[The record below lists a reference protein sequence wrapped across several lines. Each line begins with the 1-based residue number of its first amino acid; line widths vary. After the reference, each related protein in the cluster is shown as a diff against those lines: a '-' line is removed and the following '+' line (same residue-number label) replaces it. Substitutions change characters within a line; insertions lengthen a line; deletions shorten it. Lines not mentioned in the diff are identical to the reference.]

1 MYCAPA
7 RLKDFRNLPPTFTV
21 VGTLG
26 PFHEETVT
34 YMKHLYKAGVTIM
47 LKEYEGCFHMF
58 DTCCPDAKISKEL
71 IHLEQK
77 VFQYAQQNFFA
88 RQDEISQE
96 DISFQEDIF
105 HNFHAYM
112 DRENKY

>member
-1 MYCAPA
+1 
-7 RLKDFRNLPPTFTV
+7 
-21 VGTLG
+21 
-26 PFHEETVT
+26 
-34 YMKHLYKAGVTIM
+34 M

-58 DTCCPDAKISKEL
+58 DTRFPNAQISKEV
-71 IHLEQK
+71 IRLEQK

-96 DISFQEDIF
+96 DESFQEDIF

-112 DRENKY
+112 DTENKY